1 MLSFIYKSTDAHL
14 LFFTFTFILTA
25 KCNVLCPFTTELCT
39 ISTHNKLP
47 WIYCTKQLWTR
58 HSPDW
63 QTISLLVPPDICST
77 WSRNA
82 FTSAQILPLLLLML
96 LSARR
101 RWGKFNLANKEGN
114 WRKFIVFLIWFS
126 EWQSTTAS
134 CWCLS
139 TQKSEVSQIKYS
151 CLYKDLHPE
160 QPIFQLIEK
169 KGTANIHTYIRGH
182 LHSIV
187 TFGTLILRL

>member
-1 MLSFIYKSTDAHL
+1 MSCAHSLLSCAQSLINCL
-14 LFFTFTFILTA
+14 ELT
-25 KCNVLCPFTTELCT
+25 
-39 ISTHNKLP
+39 
-47 WIYCTKQLWTR
+47 TKQLWMR

-63 QTISLLVPPDICST
+63 QTTFSFIPSDICST
-77 WSRNA
+77 LSSKA
-82 FTSAQILPLLLLML
+82 FASAQIFPLLLLML

-101 RWGKFNLANKEGN
+101 CWGKFDLANKVGI
-114 WRKFIVFLIWFS
+114 WRNFIVFLIWFC

-160 QPIFQLIEK
+160 QPIFQWIEK
-169 KGTANIHTYIRGH
+169 RGTANIHTYIRGH

>member
-1 MLSFIYKSTDAHL
+1 MSFAHSLLSCAQSL
-14 LFFTFTFILTA
+14 LVINCL
-25 KCNVLCPFTTELCT
+25 ECT
-39 ISTHNKLP
+39 VQNSF
-47 WIYCTKQLWTR
+47 WTR
-58 HSPDW
+58 HSPDV
-63 QTISLLVPPDICST
+63 QTIFLLVPSHICST
-77 WSRNA
+77 WSRKA
-82 FTSAQILPLLLLML
+82 FASAQILPLLLLTL

-101 RWGKFNLANKEGN
+101 RWGKFNLANKVGN

-139 TQKSEVSQIKYS
+139 TQKSEVSQTKYS
-151 CLYKDLHPE
+151 CLSKDLHPE
-160 QPIFQLIEK
+160 QPIFQWIEK
-169 KGTANIHTYIRGH
+169 RGTANIHTYIRGH

>member
-1 MLSFIYKSTDAHL
+1 MFYAHSLLNCAQSLLVINCLEFTVQNSF
-14 LFFTFTFILTA
+14 
-25 KCNVLCPFTTELCT
+25 
-39 ISTHNKLP
+39 
-47 WIYCTKQLWTR
+47 WTR

-63 QTISLLVPPDICST
+63 QTDFLACTLRHLLNLVQK
-77 WSRNA
+77 A
-82 FTSAQILPLLLLML
+82 FASAQILPFLLLML

-101 RWGKFNLANKEGN
+101 CWGKFNLANKVGN
-114 WRKFIVFLIWFS
+114 WGKFIVFLIWFS

-139 TQKSEVSQIKYS
+139 TQKSEVSQIKYF
-151 CLYKDLHPE
+151 CHYKDLHPE
-160 QPIFQLIEK
+160 QPILQWIEK
-169 KGTANIHTYIRGH
+169 RGTANIHTYIRGH

>member
-1 MLSFIYKSTDAHL
+1 MSFAHSLLSCAQSL
-14 LFFTFTFILTA
+14 LVINCLEFTVQNSF
-25 KCNVLCPFTTELCT
+25 
-39 ISTHNKLP
+39 
-47 WIYCTKQLWTR
+47 WTR

-63 QTISLLVPPDICST
+63 QTIFLLVPSDICST
-77 WSRNA
+77 WSRKA
-82 FTSAQILPLLLLML
+82 FASAQILPLLLLML

-101 RWGKFNLANKEGN
+101 RWGKFNLANKVGN

-160 QPIFQLIEK
+160 QPIFQWIEK
-169 KGTANIHTYIRGH
+169 RGTANIHTYIRGH